1 MSPTPVTFVSPATP
15 TAYTWEATDEEVA
28 ARYGV
33 PLERVA
39 RFDLNTSPTPPDVA
53 TRVLAAGRFETS
65 MSEYPPSDYRRLA
78 AAAASRYGTSPD
90 ELLVGAGADEVLD
103 IAAKAFLPPG
113 GAAVIPTPSYSM
125 YRVLTEQRGA
135 AVRAVPRLGA
145 RDGYA
150 IDVPATRAAARGA
163 DLVWLCS
170 PNNPTGLSE
179 PPGAIAGL
187 LDGLGVDAAAAR
199 PPAVI
204 LDEAYAEFVGESLA
218 PLRSAYPRLVVVR
231 TLSKAYALA
240 GLRVGFAIAQPATI
254 AELAPYRPPGSVSV
268 ISVSIGTV
276 ALMDDAALDANL
288 ERVTAERA
296 RLANELTAAGWSIG
310 PSVTNF
316 LLADFGSPARAEA
329 VAEGLL
335 RRGLVPRTFGP
346 THPLAD
352 HLRLTIRARPE
363 NDRLVAAAREIAA
376 EPRR

>member
-1 MSPTPVTFVSPATP
+1 
-15 TAYTWEATDEEVA
+15 
-28 ARYGV
+28 
-33 PLERVA
+33 
-39 RFDLNTSPTPPDVA
+39 
-53 TRVLAAGRFETS
+53 
-65 MSEYPPSDYRRLA
+65 
-78 AAAASRYGTSPD
+78 
-90 ELLVGAGADEVLD
+90 
-103 IAAKAFLPPG
+103 
-113 GAAVIPTPSYSM
+113 
-125 YRVLTEQRGA
+125 
-135 AVRAVPRLGA
+135 
-145 RDGYA
+145 
-150 IDVPATRAAARGA
+150 
-163 DLVWLCS
+163 
-170 PNNPTGLSE
+170 
-179 PPGAIAGL
+179 
-187 LDGLGVDAAAAR
+187 VDAAAAR

-376 EPRR
+376 EPTR